1 MAPPPAFDGD
11 RVTLS
16 LAADML
22 TLPLSILE
30 EGAGS
35 EEAEVLDN
43 LADVLGGLGLE
54 DEDTQESL
62 KGQIW
67 SKWRQVRPFS
77 CSLTF
82 PTNARRQR
90 ARFSTIRTRTTVLR
104 MDLP

>member
-1 MAPPPAFDGD
+1 MNPRRGNTSSKQKVTAFDGD

-16 LAADML
+16 LTADML
-22 TLPLSILE
+22 LTLSILE

-77 CSLTF
+77 CS
-82 PTNARRQR
+82 
-90 ARFSTIRTRTTVLR
+90 
-104 MDLP
+104 